1 MNREFLINIIFL
13 VAINLLIKPF
23 YIFGIDRTIQ
33 NTVAAGE
40 YGIYFALFNF
50 TFLLQIIN
58 DFGIQNFNSRNIAQ
72 HRQLLEKYFPN
83 ILILKSILAVFY
95 LAAVMLFATLL
106 GYTELY
112 FHLLLFISLNW
123 ILNSL
128 ILLFRSNISGLA
140 MYRTDSLVSILDR
153 LLLIFVCG
161 YLLWFSP
168 ARDDFRI
175 EWFIYAQTATLFV
188 TASVAF
194 FIVYGRLKYLHF
206 RFQPAFLLVIVK
218 NSYPYALVIF
228 LMTIYSR
235 IDAIMIERLLPN
247 GKIEADLYASAYRL
261 LEASNMI
268 GFLFASLL
276 LPMFARM
283 LKAREPLEDLVYF
296 SWQMIWAGAITLAVS
311 VFFFQTEIMELLYDS
326 GSAYSGEILGYLML
340 SFIAVTG
347 SYIFGTLL
355 TANGNVRQLN
365 IIAFVTVA
373 VNVVFN
379 YFFILK
385 SQALGAAQVTCI
397 TQFFALVAQLFFIKK
412 IFDLKVEIGVIIR
425 LLVFGIVVWV
435 GSYFHYQMGYVEW
448 EWRFLV
454 NVILASGVA
463 FLLRLIDVG
472 GLVGMLKNR

>member
-33 NTVAAGE
+33 NTVASGE

-58 DFGIQNFNSRNIAQ
+58 DFGIQYFNNRNIAQ

-83 ILILKSILAVFY
+83 ILILKGILALFY
-95 LAAVMLFATLL
+95 LSAVFLFATLI
-106 GYTELY
+106 GYTQLY
-112 FHLLLFISLNW
+112 FHLLIFIAFNW
-123 ILNSL
+123 ILNSF
-128 ILLFRSNISGLA
+128 ILLLRSNISGLA
-140 MYRTDSLVSILDR
+140 MYRTDSLISILDR
-153 LLLIFVCG
+153 LLLIIVCG
-161 YLLWFSP
+161 YLLWFSEH
-168 ARDDFRI
+168 RENFKI
-175 EWFIYAQTATLFV
+175 EWFIYAQTVTLLI
-188 TASVAF
+188 TSIVAF
-194 FIVYGRLKYLHF
+194 IMVYGKLKYLRF
-206 RFQPAFLLVIVK
+206 RFQPAFLWLIIK

-235 IDAIMIERLLPN
+235 IDAIMIERMLSN

-276 LPMFARM
+276 MPMFARM
-283 LKAREPLEDLVYF
+283 LKTREPIEDLVYF

-311 VFFFQTEIMELLYDS
+311 VFFFRTEIMVLLYNS
-326 GSAYSGEILGYLML
+326 GSIYSGQILGFLML

-355 TANGNVRQLN
+355 TANGNVRELN
-365 IIAFVTVA
+365 IIAIVTVV

-379 YFFILK
+379 YFLILK
-385 SQALGAAQVTCI
+385 MQALGAAVVTCV
-397 TQFFALVAQLFFIKK
+397 TQFFALAAQLFFIKK
-412 IFDLKVEIGVIIR
+412 VLSFKIEWRIVLR
-425 LLVFGIVVWV
+425 LVVFTSLVFIL
-435 GSYFHYQMGYVEW
+435 SYFHLQITYSFWQLQ
-448 EWRFLV
+448 FLI
-454 NVILASGVA
+454 NLICCGILA
-463 FLLRLIDVG
+463 FLFQLIHIPSIIK
-472 GLVGMLKNR
+472 LLKSR